1 MRRCGTLFAI
11 ILLSIPSLSVAS
23 SSERPGSPDPRKSEL
38 SIPAADGVI
47 LKGTYYDAATRGP
60 GVLLFH
66 MCDGTG
72 RGSWDGLATR
82 LAQAGIHVLAF
93 NYRGVGDSGGEKFQG
108 GSLQE
113 VLAYWRTK
121 WVPDAEAALKL
132 LLSQPGVNRDA
143 IGAGG
148 ASCGV
153 YMSLQLA
160 QRQPGRIKTLVLLA
174 GPSDEEAQAFV
185 QKSAGLPILS
195 VASEDDHR
203 SAEWMTALNALSK
216 HRDSRLIMYKN
227 AGHGTNMFAREKE
240 LEPAI
245 AEWFKQTLR

>member
-1 MRRCGTLFAI
+1 MKLFSALLAI
-11 ILLSIPSLSVAS
+11 VLLAISSLPEAGHAEQSAGADLQKREVS
-23 SSERPGSPDPRKSEL
+23 L
-38 SIPAADGVI
+38 QAADGVS
-47 LKGTYYDAATRGP
+47 LKGTYYAAGTPGP

-66 MCDGTG
+66 MCDGSG
-72 RGSWDGLATR
+72 RTAWDSLATR
-82 LAQAGIHVLAF
+82 LVQAGFHVLTF

-113 VLAYWRTK
+113 VLTYWRTK

-132 LLSQPGVNRDA
+132 LRSQPGVNRDV

-153 YMSLQLA
+153 YMSVQLA
-160 QRQPGRIKTLVLLA
+160 QRQPGLIKTLVLLA
-174 GPSDEEAQAFV
+174 GPTDEEAQAFV

-227 AGHGTNMFAREKE
+227 AGHGTNMFTREKE

-245 AEWFKQTLR
+245 VEWFKNHLR